1 MDYHRPRRLNG
12 RVRDGNGCGP
22 AGSVTRTMKRFNRDE
37 QNEINERF
45 DEMIVFRYKFP

>member
-1 MDYHRPRRLNG
+1 
-12 RVRDGNGCGP
+12 
-22 AGSVTRTMKRFNRDE
+22 MKRFNRDE